1 VGHDRR
7 STVARFLVAEPFVP
21 GATVPLG
28 RDDAHHIRVLRID
41 AGARVG
47 LTTGAGLVGTGTLV
61 GVSRS
66 AASVEVEHVRHVP
79 RPPAVHM
86 LVPIADRERMLWL
99 AEKCTELAATSWR
112 LVEWRRSA
120 SVSPRGSAPAFQ
132 TRLRGRVISALTQSG
147 GAWLPEVCE
156 PVPLADAIGGTP
168 PGTRIV
174 LEPSGEP
181 LLRLGSSGFGGTVSI
196 AVGPEGGIEEA
207 EHAQLADAG
216 FVRASLGD
224 TILRFETAG
233 VAALAVV
240 RAAMAS
246 DCAASA
252 AAVLSPERA
261 DGE

>member
-1 VGHDRR
+1 MGHDRR
-7 STVARFLVAEPFVP
+7 STVARFLVAEPFAP
-21 GATVPLG
+21 GATVALG
-28 RDDAHHIRVLRID
+28 SDAAHHIRVLRID
-41 AGARVG
+41 AGSRVG
-47 LTTGAGLVGTGTLV
+47 LTTGAGLMGSGRLV

-66 AASVEVEHVRHVP
+66 AASIEVEHVRHVT

-99 AEKCTELAATSWR
+99 AEKCTELAATSWH

-120 SVSPRGSAPAFQ
+120 SVSPRGSGPAFQ
-132 TRLRGRVISALTQSG
+132 ARLLGRMISALTQSG
-147 GAWLPEVCE
+147 GAWLPEVCDA
-156 PVPLADAIGGTP
+156 VPLGDAISRAP
-168 PGTRIV
+168 PGRRIV

-181 LLRLGSSGFGGTVSI
+181 LLRLSASGFGEPVSI

-246 DCAASA
+246 DCATPAT
-252 AAVLSPERA
+252 AVLSPERA